1 MTKTNELPNQ
11 KGGGCPPLVIARL
24 IIVLFA
30 MIWSA
35 SLAVILI
42 SQGWV
47 IYWIFTGRNIMK
59 DFKRTFDALREV
71 LNVL

>member
-1 MTKTNELPNQ
+1 MTKTNELSEK
-11 KGGGCPPLVIARL
+11 KGLDAPLVIARL

-30 MIWSA
+30 IIWSA

-42 SQGWV
+42 TQGWV
-47 IYWIFTGRNIMK
+47 IYWIFTGRNIMN
-59 DFKRTFDALREV
+59 DFKRTFDTLREV